1 MDHLGSQKLEVGL
14 QLQNVVQCCAGRFA
28 VARAGGDVPAG
39 LPGGLLAVPAVVG
52 GNPGTQAETRLP
64 AAGQLPP
71 VQVAAAGQALRPAV
85 DVPAGPGRQDV
96 PRLHPLLHHR
106 HRRPRPA
113 GLVTIVRSLTFQ
125 MVSTSSYVLT
135 FVVLAE
141 LKSHS

>member
-1 MDHLGSQKLEVGL
+1 MFSA
-14 QLQNVVQCCAGRFA
+14 AGCLT

-39 LPGGLLAVPAVVG
+39 FPGGLLAVPAVVG

-71 VQVAAAGQALRPAV
+71 VQVAAAGQALRLAA

-106 HRRPRPA
+106 HRRLRPA
-113 GLVTIVRSLTFQ
+113 DLVTLVRSLTGQ
-125 MVSTSSYVLT
+125 MVSSLHHVLT
-135 FVVLAE
+135 FLVLAE
-141 LKSHS
+141 LT

>member
-71 VQVAAAGQALRPAV
+71 VQVAAAGQALRPAA

-106 HRRPRPA
+106 HRRPA
-113 GLVTIVRSLTFQ
+113 DLVSLVCSLICR
-125 MVSTSSYVLT
+125 MMSTSSYVLT
-135 FVVLAE
+135 FVVLA
-141 LKSHS
+141 

>member
-1 MDHLGSQKLEVGL
+1 MSSSSGCLS
-14 QLQNVVQCCAGRFA
+14 

-39 LPGGLLAVPAVVG
+39 LPGGLLAVPSVVG

-71 VQVAAAGQALRPAV
+71 VQVAAAGQALRPAA

-113 GLVTIVRSLTFQ
+113 SLVTIVRSLTFQ

-141 LKSHS
+141 LTSHS